1 MIIIR
6 KLDVR
11 HGASTTCV
19 TLRANLDLA
28 AVNFFVDDV
37 SYNGD
42 FYVWAL
48 VWFNGEVYW
57 IAHKS
62 EGRDDNSGIKEYNEQ
77 NEQQWKCIG
86 VGGGGCRK
94 DSETYTEENC

>member
-42 FYVWAL
+42 FYV
-48 VWFNGEVYW
+48 
-57 IAHKS
+57 
-62 EGRDDNSGIKEYNEQ
+62 
-77 NEQQWKCIG
+77 
-86 VGGGGCRK
+86 
-94 DSETYTEENC
+94 